1 MTKIITSE
9 ESDVELDP
17 ESLTE
22 TTDISENAK
31 IKRLEAIRDLE
42 ALLENAESSSNIEYP
57 QLTKEEPKI
66 GCIIRFESLLT
77 KNVFAT
83 NVYLTGLNQT
93 VIERN
98 LTEVE
103 LHGEEQKLIKLFSFY
118 QNNIYKQKRSRKFGH
133 AKILMQRNHVIRRR
147 KKKLFTKNDVVVTKF
162 YAKINGKKL
171 NLIDLSAYIWKV
183 NEMKYAF
190 DNNRSTIK
198 ILLVRS
204 K

>member
-1 MTKIITSE
+1 MQ
-9 ESDVELDP
+9 
-17 ESLTE
+17 
-22 TTDISENAK
+22 A
-31 IKRLEAIRDLE
+31 
-42 ALLENAESSSNIEYP
+42 
-57 QLTKEEPKI
+57 
-66 GCIIRFESLLT
+66 
-77 KNVFAT
+77 
-83 NVYLTGLNQT
+83 
-93 VIERN
+93 
-98 LTEVE
+98 
-103 LHGEEQKLIKLFSFY
+103 
-118 QNNIYKQKRSRKFGH
+118 
-133 AKILMQRNHVIRRR
+133 LMQRNHVIRRR

>member
-22 TTDISENAK
+22 TTDISENTK

-118 QNNIYKQKRSRKFGH
+118 QNNVYKQKRSRKFGH
-133 AKILMQRNHVIRRR
+133 ASTYAKKSCN
-147 KKKLFTKNDVVVTKF
+147 KKKKEKAF
-162 YAKINGKKL
+162 Y
-171 NLIDLSAYIWKV
+171 
-183 NEMKYAF
+183 
-190 DNNRSTIK
+190 
-198 ILLVRS
+198 
-204 K
+204 